1 MKNWLDKILLI
12 VALIVAGAATYLGM
26 NATSAATIQ
35 SESVSPTGKQ
45 FTKQV
50 PEVVA
55 PEVESWPEPDV
66 QTGDWVFEVFTPPRI
81 YFNQQT
87 TEFVVELPTEGAVVR
102 QVTPFGMELVEIRRD
117 IYRIQLSGYSGDFG
131 TFRIGD
137 QYVVRGRPGRD
148 FEDEQFRVLS
158 LVEERHVD
166 DSIEG
171 GTPIITRRGVA
182 TILDLTNNHEYVL
195 KSDEVTHTDFPVAEV
210 QVRTRTSSESRVMQ
224 QGEVWETAEARYKL
238 DSINESEGT
247 VVVTKVALADSSEVE
262 TETLS
267 ASGRFELSSP
277 REQFIDL
284 LEVVPAPGESGAEAP
299 AAEEGFFDPVP
310 TQPESTEP

>member
-26 NATSAATIQ
+26 NATSTATIQ
-35 SESVSPTGKQ
+35 SGSATPTGKE
-45 FTKQV
+45 FDRSI

-55 PEVESWPEPDV
+55 PELGVWPEPEV
-66 QTGDWVFEVFTPPRI
+66 QTADWVFEVFTPPRI

-102 QVTPFGMELVEIRRD
+102 QVTPFGLELVEIRRD
-117 IYRIQLSGYSGDFG
+117 VYRIQLSGYSGDFG

-137 QYVVRGRPGRD
+137 QHIVRGRPGRD
-148 FEDEQFRVLS
+148 FEEEQFRLLS

-171 GTPIITRRGVA
+171 GTPIITRRGIA
-182 TILDLTNNHEYVL
+182 TIVDLTNNREYIL
-195 KSDEVTHTDFPVAEV
+195 KSDELTYADFPVAEV
-210 QVRTRTSSESRVMQ
+210 QVRTRTSSESRVLKE
-224 QGEVWETAEARYKL
+224 GEVWETAEARYKL
-238 DSINESEGT
+238 DRIHESEGT
-247 VVVTKVALADSSEVE
+247 IVVTKVSLEDPSEVE

-267 ASGRFELSSP
+267 SSGRFELSNQGD
-277 REQFIDL
+277 QFIDL
-284 LEVVPAPGESGAEAP
+284 LEVVPAPGETGAEAP
-299 AAEEGFFDPVP
+299 ATEGFFDPVP